1 MTTLFNRAD
10 IRNVSAFFVPVA
22 AGRAQFRDIAAEEN
36 PLREQGQKKVY
47 KDKKGGLKKSVFSRV
62 KFCLY
67 YAKPRSEGASI
78 NFSNA
83 LMTRDGA
90 SGLSCN

>member
-1 MTTLFNRAD
+1 MCRRFLFLLRRGARSFGISPPKKIRFENRD
-10 IRNVSAFFVPVA
+10 
-22 AGRAQFRDIAAEEN
+22 
-36 PLREQGQKKVY
+36 KKVY

-90 SGLSCN
+90 SGLSCNRVIALGRESLCL